1 MINHKLNETV
11 WFEPND
17 PRDKGFEAK
26 ITKVGR
32 KYYTLDKGYGTTI
45 TVDIE
50 TECRI
55 EYPTGKIYKSKQEAD
70 DFKLA
75 KDLWLKLKCK
85 YNIQPTLEQIKEIYK
100 ILGEREI

>member
-1 MINHKLNETV
+1 MSRFKLNETV

-17 PRDKGFEAK
+17 PRCKGFEAK

-45 TVDIE
+45 TVNIE

-75 KDLWLKLKCK
+75 KDLWLNLKFK
-85 YNIQPTLEQIKEIYK
+85 YNIKPTLEQIKEMYK
-100 ILGEREI
+100 ILGEPLQ